1 MSHWKALAI
10 SAGVAAV
17 VVIAFA
23 KVQTLKNFLNGTTTS

>member
-23 KVQTLKNFLNGTTTS
+23 KIPTLKNFITGTSA

>member
-23 KVQTLKNFLNGTTTS
+23 KVPYLNSFITKSA

>member
-10 SAGVAAV
+10 SAGVAAI

-23 KVQTLKNFLNGTTTS
+23 KVPYLNGLISTKSA